1 MQELLVILGAL
12 VILMLSIGGMTMY
25 RWRTDVLTGPY
36 IRNRDP
42 LLDQADNAQIADA
55 VLHESHQPVFAD
67 RVEKGGHICVKN
79 EVHSPALDPDDQRI
93 QRIVLTSLGSE
104 PVAEPEEVFLVDGVQ
119 HSSGRS
125 LDDLVLEC
133 RNCQRTLFSISLR
146 YVRPA

>member
-67 RVEKGGHICVKN
+67 
-79 EVHSPALDPDDQRI
+79 
-93 QRIVLTSLGSE
+93 
-104 PVAEPEEVFLVDGVQ
+104 
-119 HSSGRS
+119 
-125 LDDLVLEC
+125 
-133 RNCQRTLFSISLR
+133 
-146 YVRPA
+146 